1 MKLLVCEKNSVFL
14 NVFLVKYFIRFVK
27 KHPKTYQKMTNFI
40 IIAIAICT
48 GILFRRYKNLPKDSH
63 RVINL
68 WIVNI
73 ALPAIALRYI
83 PKMNW
88 NWDVML
94 ILSTPVIIYIGAF
107 LVIALVSKFRYIP
120 LKSKAAILLTVG
132 FSNMSF
138 LGYPITETYYGID
151 GLKLAILCDQASFI
165 VVSSLGILTATYA
178 SQGKGKLNI
187 KDLFVKVFT
196 FPPTLAFILAFALPY
211 FTTMDSLDG
220 ILSSLGATMV
230 PMALFSIG
238 LQLEFKHWKAD
249 KQLLSIALI
258 YKLLLAPL
266 LVFGIS
272 WFFIIEKLYVQVSV
286 IEAAMAPMVVGTI
299 IATEFGLNPK
309 LSNMILSFGIPISLG
324 TTFLWYLVLN
334 FV

>member
-1 MKLLVCEKNSVFL
+1 MA
-14 NVFLVKYFIRFVK
+14 
-27 KHPKTYQKMTNFI
+27 NFI
-40 IIAIAICT
+40 IIAIAIVS
-48 GILFRRYKNLPKDSH
+48 GILLRKYKSLPQDSH
-63 RVINL
+63 RVVNL

-73 ALPAIALRYI
+73 ALPAIALKYI
-83 PKMNW
+83 PKMQW

-94 ILSTPVIIYIGAF
+94 IILTPVIIFIGA
-107 LVIALVSKFRYIP
+107 LLLIIIASKFREIP

-138 LGYPITETYYGID
+138 LGYPITEAYYGEK
-151 GLKLAILCDQASFI
+151 GLQLAILCDQASFI

-178 SQGKGKLNI
+178 SQGKGKLDI
-187 KDLFVKVFT
+187 KKLLYKIFT
-196 FPPTLAFILAFALPY
+196 FPPTIAFILAFILPY
-211 FTTMDSLDG
+211 FVNMSATEP
-220 ILSSLGATMV
+220 ILESLGATMV

-238 LQLEFKHWKAD
+238 LQLEFKNWQTD
-249 KQLLSIALI
+249 KQLLNLAIF
-258 YKLLLAPL
+258 YKLLIAPL
-266 LVFGIS
+266 LVLAFS

-309 LSNMILSFGIPISLG
+309 LSNNILSFGIPLSLG

-334 FV
+334 FM

>member
-1 MKLLVCEKNSVFL
+1 
-14 NVFLVKYFIRFVK
+14 
-27 KHPKTYQKMTNFI
+27 MTNFI

-48 GILFRRYKNLPKDSH
+48 GVLLRKYKNLPNDSH
-63 RVINL
+63 RVVNL

-94 ILSTPVIIYIGAF
+94 IISTPLIIFFGAF
-107 LVIALVSKFRYIP
+107 LMIAIISKFRHVP
-120 LKSKAAILLTVG
+120 LKTKAAILLTVG

-138 LGYPITETYYGID
+138 LGYPITEAYYGEA
-151 GLKLAILCDQASFI
+151 GLQLAILCDQVSFI

-178 SQGKGKLNI
+178 SQGKGKLDI
-187 KDLFVKVFT
+187 KDLITKVFT
-196 FPPTLAFILAFALPY
+196 FPPTIAFILAFLLPQ
-211 FTTMDSLDG
+211 FINMNSMDR
-220 ILSSLGATMV
+220 ILESLGATMV

-238 LQLEFKHWKAD
+238 LQLEFKNWKAD
-249 KQLLSIALI
+249 KQLLSIALT
-258 YKLLLAPL
+258 YKLLIAPI
-266 LVFGIS
+266 LVLGIS
-272 WFFIIEKLYVQVSV
+272 WFFVIEKLFVQVGV

-309 LSNMILSFGIPISLG
+309 LSNMILSFGIPISLL

-334 FV
+334 YV

>member
-1 MKLLVCEKNSVFL
+1 
-14 NVFLVKYFIRFVK
+14 
-27 KHPKTYQKMTNFI
+27 MTNFL

-48 GILFRRYKNLPKDSH
+48 GILLRKYKKLPSDSH
-63 RVINL
+63 RVVNL
-68 WIVNI
+68 WIINI

-88 NWDVML
+88 NWDIML
-94 ILSTPVIIYIGAF
+94 VISTPVIIFFGAF
-107 LVIALVSKFRYIP
+107 LLIFIASKFRHIP
-120 LKSKAAILLTVG
+120 LQSKAAILLTVG

-138 LGYPITETYYGID
+138 LGYPITEAYYGEE

-178 SQGKGKLNI
+178 SQGKGKLDI
-187 KDLFVKVFT
+187 KNLLTKVFT
-196 FPPTLAFILAFALPY
+196 FPPTLAFILAFALPQ
-211 FTTMDSLDG
+211 FINMDSLDG
-220 ILSSLGATMV
+220 ILASLGATMV

-238 LQLEFKHWKAD
+238 LQLEFKNWQAD
-249 KQLLSIALI
+249 KQLLSMALI
-258 YKLLLAPL
+258 YKLLLAPI
-266 LVFGIS
+266 LVLVIS

-309 LSNMILSFGIPISLG
+309 LSNMILSFGIPLSLL

-334 FV
+334 YI

>member
-1 MKLLVCEKNSVFL
+1 
-14 NVFLVKYFIRFVK
+14 
-27 KHPKTYQKMTNFI
+27 MTNFI

-48 GILFRRYKNLPKDSH
+48 GVLLRKYKNLPNDSH
-63 RVINL
+63 RVVNL

-94 ILSTPVIIYIGAF
+94 IISTPLIIFFGAF
-107 LVIALVSKFRYIP
+107 LMIAIISKFRHVP
-120 LKSKAAILLTVG
+120 LKTKAAILLTVG

-138 LGYPITETYYGID
+138 LGYPITEAYYGEA
-151 GLKLAILCDQASFI
+151 GLQLAILCDQVSFI

-178 SQGKGKLNI
+178 SQGKGKLDI
-187 KDLFVKVFT
+187 KDLITKVFT
-196 FPPTLAFILAFALPY
+196 FPPTIAFILAFLLPQ
-211 FTTMDSLDG
+211 FINMNSMDR
-220 ILSSLGATMV
+220 ILESLGATMV

-238 LQLEFKHWKAD
+238 LQLEFKNWKAD
-249 KQLLSIALI
+249 KQLLSIALT
-258 YKLLLAPL
+258 YKLLIAPI
-266 LVFGIS
+266 LVLVIS
-272 WFFIIEKLYVQVSV
+272 WFFVIEKLFVQVGV

-309 LSNMILSFGIPISLG
+309 LSNMILSFGIPISLL

-334 FV
+334 YV

>member
-1 MKLLVCEKNSVFL
+1 
-14 NVFLVKYFIRFVK
+14 
-27 KHPKTYQKMTNFI
+27 MTNFI

-48 GILFRRYKNLPKDSH
+48 GVLLCKYKNLPNDSH
-63 RVINL
+63 RVVNL

-94 ILSTPVIIYIGAF
+94 IISTPLIIFFGAF
-107 LVIALVSKFRYIP
+107 LMIAIISKFRHVP
-120 LKSKAAILLTVG
+120 LKTKAAILLTVG

-138 LGYPITETYYGID
+138 LGYPITEAYYGEA
-151 GLKLAILCDQASFI
+151 GLQLAILCDQVSFI

-178 SQGKGKLNI
+178 SQGKGKLDI
-187 KDLFVKVFT
+187 KDLITKVFT
-196 FPPTLAFILAFALPY
+196 FPPTIAFILAFLLPQ
-211 FTTMDSLDG
+211 FINMNSMDR
-220 ILSSLGATMV
+220 ILESLGATMV

-238 LQLEFKHWKAD
+238 LQLEFKNWKAD
-249 KQLLSIALI
+249 KQLLSIALT
-258 YKLLLAPL
+258 YKLLIAPI
-266 LVFGIS
+266 LVLGIS
-272 WFFIIEKLYVQVSV
+272 WFFVIEKLFVQVGV

-309 LSNMILSFGIPISLG
+309 LSNMILSFGIPISLL

-334 FV
+334 YV